1 MPPQVRFTREEIA
14 ECAFEIARE
23 KGLEAVTSREVGLR
37 IGCSTRPI
45 FTAFKNMDEVKAEV
59 RKMAHRCLYDILD
72 EAADF
77 KPVFKRYGMQ
87 MIRFAQVEPE
97 LFKILFMREHEQA
110 ENVENIIDGMGE
122 ITDICRDIIA
132 RDYNLTQE
140 EARIM
145 FMHLWTSTY
154 GISVMCA
161 LKVCK
166 FTEEEIAEM
175 LGREFAGMMMLIK
188 SGNMEMF
195 YIKPEK
201 KPE

>member
-1 MPPQVRFTREEIA
+1 MPPQVKFTREEIA
-14 ECAFEIARE
+14 ECAFAIARE

-59 RKMAHRCLYDILD
+59 RKMAQNCLYKILD
-72 EAADF
+72 EATDY

-87 MIRFAQVEPE
+87 MIHFAKVEPE
-97 LFKILFMREHEQA
+97 LFKIIFMREQEEA
-110 ENVENIIDGMGE
+110 ENIDDIIGRVGE
-122 ITDICRDIIA
+122 IADMCCDIIA
-132 RDYNLTQE
+132 KEYNLTLE
-140 EARIM
+140 EAKIM
-145 FMHLWTSTY
+145 YTHLWSSTY

-161 LKVCK
+161 LNVCK

-188 SGNMEMF
+188 SGKMEMF

-201 KPE
+201 KDE

>member
-1 MPPQVRFTREEIA
+1 
-14 ECAFEIARE
+14 
-23 KGLEAVTSREVGLR
+23 L
-37 IGCSTRPI
+37 
-45 FTAFKNMDEVKAEV
+45 
-59 RKMAHRCLYDILD
+59 
-72 EAADF
+72 
-77 KPVFKRYGMQ
+77 
-87 MIRFAQVEPE
+87 
-97 LFKILFMREHEQA
+97 
-110 ENVENIIDGMGE
+110 
-122 ITDICRDIIA
+122 
-132 RDYNLTQE
+132 E

-145 FMHLWTSTY
+145 YTHLWTATY

-201 KPE
+201 KKE